1 MENQS
6 GFLVELYKANK
17 YVEEMIQKVWNDLH
31 INHVELLI
39 IKLAC
44 SEEPTVTYIANELL
58 ITKSAASQAVQK
70 LLDKGLISKYPS
82 KDNKKSFYIKSTS
95 KAKELFKEI
104 IMLYQEKIKEFQ
116 EKLGKEEFLMFYSL
130 TSRFNQVMKNIKR
143 EDKC

>member
-6 GFLVELYKANK
+6 GFLIELYKANK
-17 YVEEMIQKVWNDLH
+17 YVEETIQKACHNLH

-44 SEEPTVTYIANELL
+44 SEEPTITYIANELL

-70 LLDKGLISKYPS
+70 LLDKGLISKHQS
-82 KDNKKSFYIKSTS
+82 KDNKKSFYIKLTD
-95 KAKELFKEI
+95 KAKEIFREI
-104 IMLYQEKIKEFQ
+104 IILYQEKIKEFQ
-116 EKLGKEEFLMFYSL
+116 DTLGKEEFLMFYSL
-130 TSRFNQVMKNIKR
+130 TSRFNQVVKNIKR